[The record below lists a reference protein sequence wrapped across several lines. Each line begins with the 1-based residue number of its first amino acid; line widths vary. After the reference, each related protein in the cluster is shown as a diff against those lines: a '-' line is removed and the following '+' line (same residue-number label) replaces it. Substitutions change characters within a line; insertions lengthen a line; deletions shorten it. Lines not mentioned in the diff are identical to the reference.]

1 MSDEM
6 NEPKKS
12 EHRKFVHDVANDITI
27 IDGSLAKV
35 DFLLK
40 KAGKTEEDEELIKLT
55 KARTRIKDIVTKLRT
70 YREYIH
76 AQEAAT
82 KEE

>member
-1 MSDEM
+1 M

-40 KAGKTEEDEELIKLT
+40 KSGKSEEDEELIKLT

-70 YREYIH
+70 YREFIH

>member
-1 MSDEM
+1 MS
-6 NEPKKS
+6 EPKKS
-12 EHRKFVHDVANDITI
+12 EHRKFVHDLANDITI

-40 KAGKTEEDEELIKLT
+40 KAGKSEEDEELVKLA
-55 KARTRIKDIVTKLRT
+55 KARSRIKDIVTKLRA
-70 YREYIH
+70 YREFIH

-82 KEE
+82 KED